1 MDTAGVTTPADY
13 ANDAA
18 DWIPYGLINIA
29 NALTV
34 DTIATFDFANADLVT
49 AIGEYKTLLSN
60 DKVSKTYTDYGIR
73 TYSNYMLA
81 FITIRIVTV
90 I

>member
-18 DWIPYGLINIA
+18 EWIPYGLVNIA

-34 DTIATFDFANADLVT
+34 DAIASFDFANADLVT

-60 DKVSKTYTDYGIR
+60 EKVWK
-73 TYSNYMLA
+73 
-81 FITIRIVTV
+81 ITLRMVFGHIV
-90 I
+90 IICCLS